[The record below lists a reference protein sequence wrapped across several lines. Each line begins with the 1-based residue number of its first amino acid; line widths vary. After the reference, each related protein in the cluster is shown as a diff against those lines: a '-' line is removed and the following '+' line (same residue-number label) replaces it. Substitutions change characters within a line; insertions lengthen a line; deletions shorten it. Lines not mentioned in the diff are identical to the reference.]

1 VIPRGA
7 GSGMSGQTVP
17 IDGGIVLDMKRM
29 NKILEIRP
37 DDVLCKV
44 EPGVINDELN
54 YVSS

>member
-37 DDVLCKV
+37 EDVYYVK
-44 EPGVINDELN
+44 LN
-54 YVSS
+54 LVL